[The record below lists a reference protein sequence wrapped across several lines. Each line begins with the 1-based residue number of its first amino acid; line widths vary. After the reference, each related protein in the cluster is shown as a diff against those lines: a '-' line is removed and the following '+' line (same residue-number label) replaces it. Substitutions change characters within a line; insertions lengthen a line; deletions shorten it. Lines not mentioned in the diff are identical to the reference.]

1 MNNMRISKLN
11 IYILISFSLFGIIS
25 GNYSIAQVSFV
36 LKNIPSSTPAGSDIY
51 ISGSFDNWSGGNAA
65 YKLNFN
71 NGKYSITFPQQTG
84 TIQFKFTRGSW
95 SNVEKG
101 AAGEEITNRTYT
113 FGGNGDTVF
122 VNILNW
128 ADGTSGS
135 TAASNVYVMSNAFEM
150 PQFPGRKRKIWIYM
164 PPDYDKNTEHYP
176 VLYMH
181 DGQNLFDKNTA
192 FSGEWKVD
200 ETMNKLSDE
209 KKLNLIVVG
218 IENGGNYRIDE
229 YTPWKN
235 ASYGGG
241 DAEKYIDFIVQSLKP
256 YVDSVYR
263 TMPEQDHTGILG
275 SSLGGLVSHY
285 AALAFPDVF
294 GKIGVFSPSF
304 WFSDTCYT
312 FAKEHAN
319 IQNQKMYFMAGDAEG
334 AGVVSNIDKMIKTM
348 SDVKYDTSKI
358 FRKIVPGGMH
368 NEALW
373 SSQFEAA
380 VKWLFLDT
388 NNSTNAIS
396 NFKLR
401 IFPNPTKNICKISTE
416 QDLNFQLEL
425 LDSLSTIVLKK
436 DFKSETNIDLTSLPK
451 GTYIVKCTSGNQ
463 YFIDKLIKQ

>member
-1 MNNMRISKLN
+1 MNNNSISKYN
-11 IYILISFSLFGIIS
+11 ICFFIGIILLALIPN
-25 GNYSIAQVSFV
+25 NYLIAQVSFV

-84 TIQFKFTRGSW
+84 TIQYKFTRGSW

-101 AAGEEITNRTYT
+101 ASGQEISNRIYT

-135 TAASNVYVMSNAFEM
+135 TAASNVYVMANAFQM
-150 PQFPGRKRKIWIYM
+150 PQFSGRKRKIWIYL
-164 PPDYDKNTEHYP
+164 PPDYDKNTNHYP

-181 DGQNLFDKNTA
+181 DGQNLFDINTA

-200 ETMNKLSDE
+200 EVMNKLSNE
-209 KKLNLIVVG
+209 KTLNLIVVG

-235 ASYGGG
+235 ANYGGG
-241 DAEKYIDFIVQSLKP
+241 DAEKYIDFIVQTLKP

-263 TMPEQDHTGILG
+263 TMPEQDHTGIMG

-285 AALAFPDVF
+285 AALAYPSVF

-319 IQNQKMYFMAGDAEG
+319 IQDQKMYFMAGDVEG

-348 SDVKYDTSKI
+348 SDVQYDTSKI
-358 FRKIVPGGMH
+358 FRKIVLGGMH
-368 NEALW
+368 NEVLW

-388 NNSTNAIS
+388 NSATNATS
-396 NFKLR
+396 NFKFR
-401 IFPNPTKNICKISTE
+401 IFPNPVTNICRISTE

-425 LDSLSTIVLKK
+425 LDSLGTIVLKK
-436 DFKSETNIDLTSLPK
+436 DFKIETSIDLSTLPK

-463 YFIDKLIKQ
+463 YSIDKLIKQ